1 MAEKSAVSPD
11 AAAATIYFGFGSNI
25 CKGQV
30 KTRCPTSEYL
40 GIARLPG
47 YRWFIAALGGANIIK
62 GSEDDEVWGMAYR
75 LQPRDEEA
83 LDILERVPTH
93 FVKEIIEA
101 QLWEPAG
108 DGRPADPTTQAP
120 REVGV
125 LVYISHER
133 TAVGQPRAEYVVR
146 MNRAIV
152 DALKE
157 GIPSAYV
164 DNVLRKSIPPA
175 DVQ

>member
-1 MAEKSAVSPD
+1 MAGKLIVSPD
-11 AAAATIYFGFGSNI
+11 PAATIYFGFGSNI
-25 CKGQV
+25 WKEQV

-47 YRWFIAALGGANIIK
+47 YRWFIAAQGGANIIK
-62 GSEDDEVWGMAYR
+62 GSECDEVWGMAYR
-75 LQPRDEEA
+75 LQPRDEEE

-101 QLWEPAG
+101 QLWEPAN
-108 DGRPADPTTQAP
+108 DGQPADPTQTP
-120 REVGV
+120 RNVGM

-146 MNRAIV
+146 MNRAIESG
-152 DALKE
+152 LKE
-157 GIPSAYV
+157 GIPSAYI
-164 DNVLRKSIPPA
+164 DNVLRKFIPPG